1 MSEADKLVFD
11 LLRNCLHNV
20 LPLLE
25 NMNSDKY
32 FASIKHEGQIYY
44 LELKKRIDD

>member
-25 NMNSDKY
+25 DMNSDVY
-32 FASIKHEGQIYY
+32 FVSMKQGEQVYH
-44 LELKKRIDD
+44 LELKKKIG